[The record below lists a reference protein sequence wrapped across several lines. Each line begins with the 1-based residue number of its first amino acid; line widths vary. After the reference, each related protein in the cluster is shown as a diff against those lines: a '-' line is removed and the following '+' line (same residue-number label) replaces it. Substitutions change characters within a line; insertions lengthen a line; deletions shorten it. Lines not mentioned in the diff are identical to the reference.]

1 MRKAATVK
9 KKLRRTGRATR
20 IAQVA
25 ELWKLAVVS
34 LPQKNMSEK
43 ESIVGRM
50 MLNTTSWRSVNR
62 FSILAWASQ
71 ISLKPQLLLNSC
83 ETSS

>member
-20 IAQVA
+20 IAQVP
-25 ELWKLAVVS
+25 ELWKLAVAS

-50 MLNTTSWRSVNR
+50 MLNTTSWRSMNK
-62 FSILAWASQ
+62 FSILAWPSQ
-71 ISLKPQLLLNSC
+71 IFLQPQQFSN
-83 ETSS
+83 

>member
-25 ELWKLAVVS
+25 ELWKLAVGS

-50 MLNTTSWRSVNR
+50 MLNTTSWRSMNK
-62 FSILAWASQ
+62 FSILAWPSQ
-71 ISLKPQLLLNSC
+71 IFLQPQQFSN
-83 ETSS
+83 